1 MVSKITVATFFF
13 VTLLYL
19 RTASIIQLDPWSEQ
33 DLFNSRTLPYVYGSC
48 LLISVF
54 FIAINATDVKLSFN
68 PNSAKL
74 TLVIFSL
81 LAFLSILQLLGLW
94 ISLGFLILSNM
105 VILGHR
111 KPLSLISLSFAFP
124 LICWLVVERGLGI
137 SIPI

>member
-19 RTASIIQLDPWSEQ
+19 WTASIIQLDPWSEQ

-54 FIAINATDVKLSFN
+54 FTAMNTTEVKLNFN
-68 PNSAKL
+68 ANAAKL
-74 TLVIFSL
+74 TFVIFSL
-81 LAFLSILQLLGLW
+81 LTFLYILQLLGLW
-94 ISLGFLILSNM
+94 FSLGFLILSNM
-105 VILGHR
+105 LILGQR
-111 KPLSLISLSFAFP
+111 KPFSLISLSFAFP
-124 LICWLVVERGLGI
+124 FICWLVVEKGLGI